1 MKNDSDFEAEAE
13 QRLSAVLS
21 ESIRARRK
29 SSGRPTQIPGLIKT
43 PIFLT
48 QAQRDWLTRQGS
60 SMAAVVRQLI
70 DEAMKRHP

>member
-1 MKNDSDFEAEAE
+1 MKKP
-13 QRLSAVLS
+13 
-21 ESIRARRK
+21 IRK
-29 SSGRPTQIPGLIKT
+29 SPGRPTQIPGLIKT

-48 QAQRDWLTRQGS
+48 AQQRDWLARQGD

>member
-29 SSGRPTQIPGLIKT
+29 SPGRPTQIPGLIKT

-48 QAQRDWLTRQGS
+48 AQQRDWLARQGD